1 MGRDGVTSGFA
12 PVSRRFRA
20 GFALVSRG
28 FAPVSRRFR
37 AGFALVSRWF
47 RAGFALV
54 SRWFRAVSQG
64 LAGFHKLPHI

>member
-1 MGRDGVTSGFA
+1 M
-12 PVSRRFRA
+12 VSQWFRADIARFRA
-20 GFALVSRG
+20 GFALVSHG
-28 FAPVSRRFR
+28 FAPVSRVISR
-37 AGFALVSRWF
+37 GFALVSRWF